1 MVFVA
6 VCFVFCSVFYL
17 ELAVAANYR
26 YLIYTRGRGRKHTSP
41 SFSFPLSNVRLRDL
55 LLLYFRSCN
64 SCSSLI
70 FLILAV
76 ECQLKVLVQ
85 IHIFICQSA
94 WMLLLVEKKKCI
106 PHLHLEEF
114 FFYLAKHEPVEVEKI
129 RPKSTCS

>member
-26 YLIYTRGRGRKHTSP
+26 YLIYTPGRGRKHTSP
-41 SFSFPLSNVRLRDL
+41 FFSFPLSNIRFRDL
-55 LLLYFRSCN
+55 PLLYFRSCN

-76 ECQLKVLVQ
+76 GCQLKVLVQ

-94 WMLLLVEKKKCI
+94 WMLLLVGKI
-106 PHLHLEEF
+106 MHTALTFGGF
-114 FFYLAKHEPVEVEKI
+114 FFFFILQNM
-129 RPKSTCS
+129 SQ